1 MSNSFTHNDLRHIF
15 EPLHKRLSRNRTKHK
30 TYLGDFAVVVSLFY
44 MNVMGK
50 MGYANVLK
58 GMAEDLNEILKWEKR
73 VPSPAALSQARRK
86 VPEKRLRCLVHELY
100 DQSQYAKKNP
110 NIQFQ
115 HHRLVAV
122 DGTDIELPSDDRLRE
137 HFSVHSNGQ
146 TPADGKAPPH
156 AGMVV
161 LQDISHDLPIDYCV
175 TTSTPNERECL
186 LSMLDRLK
194 PGDVVIADRGF
205 PSKEV
210 FHALADRNIDFI
222 MRIPKNTL
230 KAVDEFR
237 RSDDDEAIIE
247 IDTTD
252 SKGRKNIYKR
262 PIKLRLIRDKNPDDS
277 GEPRILA
284 TTLLDPERYPA
295 EDIIF
300 CYNRRWRIET
310 AYREMK
316 LYAGL
321 ENIQAR
327 TQEGVLQEIAA
338 LVVFQI
344 LIGELAGLVRH
355 HHPKETK
362 PVRVA
367 CYKAN
372 PGKKSAPTQKRKPDY
387 TTVTAWE
394 CPYNFNRRLMRTC
407 MQGLMKHAF
416 AEDYESAARSLS
428 ISVNYLWRLKQK
440 RREGRSSSR
449 KPKSANA
456 KNPAQ
461 RRLAEKKRSRKGGE
475 DA

>member
-1 MSNSFTHNDLRHIF
+1 R
-15 EPLHKRLSRNRTKHK
+15 
-30 TYLGDFAVVVSLFY
+30 
-44 MNVMGK
+44 
-50 MGYANVLK
+50 
-58 GMAEDLNEILKWEKR
+58 
-73 VPSPAALSQARRK
+73 
-86 VPEKRLRCLVHELY
+86 
-100 DQSQYAKKNP
+100 
-110 NIQFQ
+110 FQ

-122 DGTDIELPSDDRLRE
+122 DGTDIELASDDRLRK
-137 HFSVHSNGQ
+137 HFSVRSNGR
-146 TPADGKAPPH
+146 TTADGKPPPH

-161 LQDISHDLPIDYCV
+161 LQDISHDLPIDYSV
-175 TTSTPNERECL
+175 TTSKPNERECL

-230 KAVDEFR
+230 KAVDTFR
-237 RSDDDEAIIE
+237 QSDDDEAVIE
-247 IDTTD
+247 IDTAD
-252 SKGRKNIYKR
+252 AKGRKNIYKR
-262 PIKLRLIRDKNPDDS
+262 PITLRLIRDKSPNDS

-284 TTLLDPERYPA
+284 TTLLDAERYPA

-300 CYNRRWRIET
+300 CYSRRWRIET

-316 LYAGL
+316 IYAGL

-327 TQEGVLQEIAA
+327 TREGVLQEIAA

-355 HHPKETK
+355 HHPKETE

-372 PGKKSAPTQKRKPDY
+372 PKKMSARTPKSEPDY

-394 CPYNFNRRLMRTC
+394 CPYNFNRQLMRTC

-416 AEDYESAARSLS
+416 AEDYKSAARSLS
-428 ISVNYLWRLKQK
+428 ISVIYLWRLKQK
-440 RREGRSSSR
+440 RREGRSQSR

-456 KNPAQ
+456 KNINQ
-461 RRLAEKKRSRKGGE
+461 RRSAKNKRIRNNPE
-475 DA
+475 NA